1 MAGLSIHLY
10 TDREIAQVLESQCG
24 IKRLLDFFQVED
36 LSYLTEKTGIP
47 LERWKLVHQQIL
59 LHFGCNWKTASE
71 LETHH
76 PSLASVGQ
84 VETCVG
90 HILEY
95 IKSTVIVEVAGR
107 SNCGKSELLYQIG
120 LFAISYMPVYLFTTS
135 KRAACARLATLRR
148 WIGPESTE
156 LYEHFYIDECID
168 FYRLCNSLE
177 SLESCLE
184 HSAATD
190 INSIACNALILLDG
204 LHIAQMLSLDCT
216 FHERMSWIEL
226 FTLLLKRIAFKYRC
240 SIVVTNTLDRRDDD
254 STKYQSQELEMKRY
268 LTILNNSGS
277 SSPYEGDEHIES
289 RVSNHIFHVEAA
301 HGVPIVTSQGNFVAE
316 QINSLLSEAV
326 EEWPSQ
332 ASEGISAEEARE
344 FAVIS
349 AIGVKGCGK
358 TTFFNHLFGTHLQ
371 VSSPLKRSEQE
382 KDTEGT
388 DGRTSQAANNKRLER
403 IVTLTVAVSD
413 VILYHVWLADLG
425 RFEAAGYGV
434 FYTVLGEHLKIFQRD
449 HPSKTLILFVVHD
462 HDDGSTLEH
471 LKKLILTDM
480 EHIWDNVE
488 KPNDYKTAKLS
499 EFFDIQVVSLPHPRY
514 RREEYEGSV
523 AAIRDRFLGHFRRS
537 EDYFLKR
544 EYSKEL
550 PLESFATYAEVVWSE
565 LTRSDAESGSHVIS
579 SGIPSQREL
588 LATYQCD
595 LSYETQLQNAMEKC
609 QRWQNDTSRGK
620 LIDKFGHKAS
630 SLYTEAMDNYDTS
643 TAPYSSFQ
651 IALLQQQGL
660 NKFKDML
667 LSAVAANGS
676 ISEYD
681 QHVAMRRVDD
691 WFIKKAE
698 ELVVPSLRLHY
709 RLYRLEMQNALNE
722 TASKFRDSPTVQMQA
737 MQKLEKLASRPPPK
751 QRGVVVGVGL
761 NAAIRPSGYGN
772 LQMLASYNKGPH
784 SLNVSLVNDRDVAQ
798 QEGQSDI
805 ALFRIQPTL
814 HFDID
819 I

>member
-1 MAGLSIHLY
+1 MN
-10 TDREIAQVLESQCG
+10 
-24 IKRLLDFFQVED
+24 LDN
-36 LSYLTEKTGIP
+36 SS
-47 LERWKLVHQQIL
+47 
-59 LHFGCNWKTASE
+59 A
-71 LETHH
+71 
-76 PSLASVGQ
+76 
-84 VETCVG
+84 
-90 HILEY
+90 
-95 IKSTVIVEVAGR
+95 
-107 SNCGKSELLYQIG
+107 
-120 LFAISYMPVYLFTTS
+120 TS
-135 KRAACARLATLRR
+135 AYE
-148 WIGPESTE
+148 G
-156 LYEHFYIDECID
+156 YEH
-168 FYRLCNSLE
+168 S
-177 SLESCLE
+177 
-184 HSAATD
+184 
-190 INSIACNALILLDG
+190 
-204 LHIAQMLSLDCT
+204 
-216 FHERMSWIEL
+216 
-226 FTLLLKRIAFKYRC
+226 
-240 SIVVTNTLDRRDDD
+240 
-254 STKYQSQELEMKRY
+254 
-268 LTILNNSGS
+268 
-277 SSPYEGDEHIES
+277 ES

-301 HGVPIVTSQGNFVAE
+301 HGVPIVTHQGNFVAE

-332 ASEGISAEEARE
+332 ISEGSAEEGRE
-344 FAVIS
+344 FAVVS

-382 KDTEGT
+382 RGTKGAVMAVGQMSGSRHLLLIDTEGF
-388 DGRTSQAANNKRLER
+388 DGRAFQAVNNKRLER

-425 RFEAAGYGV
+425 RFDAAGYGV

-499 EFFDIQVVSLPHPRY
+499 EFFDMEVVSLPHPRY

-523 AAIRDRFLGHFRRS
+523 AAIRDRFLGHFRKS
-537 EDYFLKR
+537 EDYFLRR

-565 LTRSDAESGSHVIS
+565 LTRSDEESGNHVIS
-579 SGIPSQREL
+579 SGVPSQREL
-588 LATYQCD
+588 LAAYQCD

-651 IALLQQQGL
+651 VRAQKRNSLGNLLQSQLKSLFQKQIALLQQQGL

-667 LSAVAANGS
+667 LSAVAANGT

-698 ELVVPSLRLHY
+698 DLVVPSLRLHY
-709 RLYRLEMQNALNE
+709 RVYRLEMQNALNE

-751 QRGVVVGVGL
+751 QRGVVVGLGL

-805 ALFRIQPTL
+805 DLFRIQPTL